1 MTDTNDRDRP
11 DGDELDDQLT
21 IADPDTA
28 GDGAD
33 DADGTVKNDPAT
45 DDSVSDVLPEGLEE
59 PDPPVG
65 IP

>member
-28 GDGAD
+28 GD